1 MHFRQLIRPGHSL
14 VANLALGLALLS
26 SALAFAPCASAQESA
41 GASARSASVE
51 FEPLARWAKAVLSG
65 DRGAISQFYVS
76 SPQAYA
82 QTPDGKI
89 PDPGAEE
96 SSYWAK
102 FAVNGLTAIDPKILE
117 QTVPQPNS
125 AEVVLRVEMTFGS
138 SRKEVVSTGQ
148 LWVLQQN
155 VWRIA
160 IVQRGDA
167 EPMIALRVPEP
178 KVPNIHLYP
187 EPGEAQKDL
196 DAAFALAKEDHKRV
210 LVIFGAN
217 WCYDCHVLD
226 ATMRSPAAAPLVA
239 ANYHVVHVNI
249 GDGDANGNLAT
260 RFQIPLEKGI
270 PSLAVVGADGS
281 VITSQKQ
288 GEFESAARIGIEDV
302 VGFLEKWKPAGR

>member
-1 MHFRQLIRPGHSL
+1 VLNFGFCG
-14 VANLALGLALLS
+14 ALAVWT
-26 SALAFAPCASAQESA
+26 LAFAPCAGAQVAAGSAASSTTGTGSGAKTSA
-41 GASARSASVE
+41 GE
-51 FEPLARWAKAVLSG
+51 GFEPLGRWAKAVLAG
-65 DRGAISQFYVS
+65 DRAALSQLYVS

-89 PDPGAEE
+89 PNPGAEE

-138 SRKEVVSTGQ
+138 NRREFVSTGQ

-167 EPMIALRVPEP
+167 EPMVALRLPEP

-226 ATMRSPAAAPLVA
+226 ATMRSKEAAALVA
-239 ANYHVVHVNI
+239 GNYHVVHVNI

-270 PSLAVVGADGS
+270 PSLAVLGADGS

-288 GEFESAARIGIEDV
+288 GEFESAEKIGMEDV
-302 VGFLEKWKPAGR
+302 AGFLERWKAGAR